1 MVSSILLAVAL
12 VFQTTGVETGYAT
25 WYGDTHPGGPKS
37 CYGGY
42 RNTCSPY
49 LSRADGGRGG
59 ELTWYAAVPGFRFY
73 DKPYKV
79 EVCRVKY
86 PDRCVIVWVRDC
98 LCSKHTKNM
107 IDLSPA
113 AFMRLS
119 SLSTGRVLVTVK
131 EVRDVRHRGR

>member
-1 MVSSILLAVAL
+1 MISSLLLSVAL
-12 VFQTTGVETGYAT
+12 AFQTTGVQTGYAT
-25 WYGDTHPGGPKS
+25 WYGDTTPGGPKG

-49 LSRADGGRGG
+49 VPVSEGGRGG
-59 ELTWYAAVPGFRFY
+59 ELVMYAAVPGFKFR

-79 EVCRVKY
+79 KVCRVKY
-86 PDRCVIVWVRDC
+86 PERCVIVTVRDC
-98 LCSKHTKNM
+98 LCSKKTRNM

-119 SLSTGRVLVTVK
+119 TLGTGRVLVTM
-131 EVRDVRHRGR
+131 EAYNVRYGGR